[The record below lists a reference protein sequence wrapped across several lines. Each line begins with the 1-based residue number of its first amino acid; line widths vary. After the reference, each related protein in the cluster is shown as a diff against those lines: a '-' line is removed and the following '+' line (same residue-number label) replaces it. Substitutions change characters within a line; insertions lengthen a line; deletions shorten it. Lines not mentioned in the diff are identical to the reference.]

1 MNYNY
6 FQTHKYDRSQ
16 TVVSLLKKSMTANKN
31 KIALVYK
38 DRRIT
43 YGELDILSDKIAQFL
58 KNHGAGKEKVVSIF
72 LSRSEM
78 MIVAAVGALKAGCAY
93 QPLDPSYPNDRLK
106 FMVEDSEA
114 IALITEN

>member
-38 DRRIT
+38 ERRIT

-58 KNHGAGKEKVVSIF
+58 KKHGAGKEKVVSIL